1 MAVLL
6 WCSRHLAQCLFAS
19 SVLYSHMFS
28 FYVSTVVCL
37 CGVCVCSCAG
47 VYACVHTMYGSQR
60 LTLVIF
66 HCCSPFFFFFFL
78 NLELIIWLRWP
89 ANEFQGSTCLC
100 LTSSSVATKA
110 HWDAWLSAWMLE
122 YLTCQCSAIGADTSQ
137 LLETC
142 IYRVLFLFFLACHPK
157 CVHIPSA
164 LWDPEEPT
172 ALTVL
177 SPWWGQQS
185 RENNGRTLRVIFN
198 LYTVMAHVT
207 SNNAF
212 GQNLLHANSVA
223 NTLGKQNLTM
233 GIPSD

>member
-1 MAVLL
+1 MSVWCMCVLMCRCICMCAHYVWKPEADTGDIPL
-6 WCSRHLAQCLFAS
+6 LFT
-19 SVLYSHMFS
+19 F
-28 FYVSTVVCL
+28 
-37 CGVCVCSCAG
+37 
-47 VYACVHTMYGSQR
+47 
-60 LTLVIF
+60 
-66 HCCSPFFFFFFL
+66 FFFFFFL